1 MKTFNKGDVVCVAA
15 VLATDNTAPRGAYP
29 LVSSAQSAKAG
40 LTAVVTDV
48 SSRNGFV
55 ELDGEEGVFYHPD
68 WLTPV
73 PSMSVTTASSAC
85 APTATAISSTRGINR
100 AEDRLF
106 ARMPSTAI
114 SRDTYEKKENKFM
127 NLKSLFG
134 SIRYGQVT
142 DGSVRLSMSGPAFRN
157 AEGVYVNYDKT
168 TGHITNVDIASF
180 DADGM
185 AYYIPTPIQSIVA
198 GDYIEHNG
206 KPCCVIDA
214 TDGNLT
220 VVNVYSGVAEAI
232 KPTKNLFG
240 GCFVSKIASLFEAFQ
255 PAATAAQSGSD
266 AQSNPMAA
274 ILPFLL
280 LGGMEKKGGAS
291 KVLPLMLMSGMANGG
306 NGCGFG
312 NFLSNPFALMLLL
325 DDDTDMESI
334 LPMMAMMGGFGGAAT
349 GAPAVKTAEKPAAE
363 PPACTWA
370 TCDTA
375 TAAN

>member
-1 MKTFNKGDVVCVAA
+1 MKTFNKGDVVRVAA

-73 PSMSVTTASSAC
+73 SS
-85 APTATAISSTRGINR
+85 ISFGT
-100 AEDRLF
+100 EDRLF

-157 AEGVYVNYDKT
+157 AEGVYVNYDKS

-214 TDGNLT
+214 SDGNLT

-334 LPMMAMMGGFGGAAT
+334 LPMMAMMGGFGGAAA

>member
-1 MKTFNKGDVVCVAA
+1 MQTFNKGDVVRVAA

-29 LVSSAQSAKAG
+29 LVSSAHSAKAG
-40 LTAVVTDV
+40 LTAVVTGV

-73 PSMSVTTASSAC
+73 PSMSVTTC
-85 APTATAISSTRGINR
+85 APTATAITRGR
-100 AEDRLF
+100 SLAWTEDRLF
-106 ARMPSTAI
+106 APISSTTI
-114 SRDTYEKKENKFM
+114 SRDTYEKKEKKSM

-255 PAATAAQSGSD
+255 PAATAAQSASD
-266 AQSNPMAA
+266 AQSNPMVA

-312 NFLSNPFALMLLL
+312 SFLTNPFALMLLL

-334 LPMMAMMGGFGGAAT
+334 LPMMAMMNGFGGAAT

-363 PPACTWA
+363 STANCTWA

>member
-1 MKTFNKGDVVCVAA
+1 MQTFNKGDVVRVAA

-29 LVSSAQSAKAG
+29 LVSSAHSAKAG
-40 LTAVVTDV
+40 LTAVVTGV

-73 PSMSVTTASSAC
+73 PSMSVTTC
-85 APTATAISSTRGINR
+85 APTATAITRGR
-100 AEDRLF
+100 SLAWTEDRLF
-106 ARMPSTAI
+106 APISSTTI
-114 SRDTYEKKENKFM
+114 SCDTYEKKEKKSM

-255 PAATAAQSGSD
+255 PAATAAQSASD
-266 AQSNPMAA
+266 AQSNPMVA

-312 NFLSNPFALMLLL
+312 SFLTNPFALMLLL

-334 LPMMAMMGGFGGAAT
+334 LPMMAMMNGFGGAAT

-363 PPACTWA
+363 STANCTWA